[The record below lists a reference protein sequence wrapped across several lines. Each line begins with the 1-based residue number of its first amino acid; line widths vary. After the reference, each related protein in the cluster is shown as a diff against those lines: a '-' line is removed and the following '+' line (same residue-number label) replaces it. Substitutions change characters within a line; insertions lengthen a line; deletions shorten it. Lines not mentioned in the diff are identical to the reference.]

1 MKALVII
8 DVQNDFL
15 INGSLEVSSANDVIE
30 PINEIIKNYALVVAT
45 KDWHPLDH
53 VSFASNHPDKKIGD
67 VVKVNNLDQILW
79 PEHCVQKSKGS
90 DFPTT
95 LNFKAIKKIIYKG
108 INSQID
114 SYSGFHD
121 NGKIRSTG
129 LSDYLKSNNVTSIDF
144 VGLATEYWVK
154 FSVLDS
160 IKEGFK
166 TRVILKGIKGIDFEE
181 SSKAL
186 NEMKSKGVDLLWKEV
201 VKKIK

>member
-15 INGSLEVSSANDVIE
+15 INGALEVPEGNDVIE
-30 PINEIIKNYALVVAT
+30 HINHIIENYVLVVAT
-45 KDWHPLDH
+45 KDWHPLNH
-53 VSFASNHPDKKIGD
+53 VSFASNHPGKKIGD
-67 VVKVNNLDQILW
+67 VIKVNNIDQILW
-79 PEHCVQKSKGS
+79 PNHCVQESKGA
-90 DFPTT
+90 DFPAT
-95 LNFKAIKKIIYKG
+95 LNIKAINKIIYKG

-114 SYSGFHD
+114 SYSGFYD

-129 LSDYLKSNNVTSIDF
+129 LSDYLKTNNVTSIDF
-144 VGLATEYWVK
+144 VGLATEYCVK

-186 NEMKSKGVDLLWKEV
+186 NEMESKGVDLL
-201 VKKIK
+201 

>member
-1 MKALVII
+1 MKVLVII

-15 INGSLEVSSANDVIE
+15 INGSLEVPDGNDVIE

-53 VSFASNHPDKKIGD
+53 VSFVSNHQGKKIGD

-79 PEHCVQKSKGS
+79 PVHCVQESRGS

-95 LNFKAIKKIIYKG
+95 LNIKAINKIIYKG
-108 INSQID
+108 TNSQID

-129 LSDYLKSNNVTSIDF
+129 LSDYLKAKNVTSIDY
-144 VGLATEYWVK
+144 VGLVTEYCVK
-154 FSVLDS
+154 FTVFDS
-160 IKEGFK
+160 IKEGFRS
-166 TRVILKGIKGIDFEE
+166 RVILKGIKGINLEE
-181 SSKAL
+181 SNKAL
-186 NEMKSKGVDLLWKEV
+186 KEMRSKGIDLL
-201 VKKIK
+201 

>member
-15 INGSLEVSSANDVIE
+15 LNGSLEVPDGNDVIE

-53 VSFASNHPDKKIGD
+53 VSFVSNHRGKKIGD

-79 PEHCVQKSKGS
+79 PVHCVQKSRGS

-95 LNFKAIKKIIYKG
+95 LNIKAINKIIYKG
-108 INSQID
+108 TNSQID

-129 LSDYLKSNNVTSIDF
+129 LSDYLKAKNITSIDY
-144 VGLATEYWVK
+144 VGLVTEYCVK
-154 FSVLDS
+154 FTVFDS
-160 IKEGFK
+160 IKEGFRS
-166 TRVILKGIKGIDFEE
+166 RVILKGIKGINLEE
-181 SSKAL
+181 SNKAL
-186 NEMKSKGVDLLWKEV
+186 KEMRSRGIDLL
-201 VKKIK
+201 

>member
-1 MKALVII
+1 MKVLVII

-15 INGSLEVSSANDVIE
+15 INGSLEVPDGNDVIE

-53 VSFASNHPDKKIGD
+53 VSFASNHQGKKIGD

-79 PEHCVQKSKGS
+79 PVHCVQESKGS

-95 LNFKAIKKIIYKG
+95 LNIKAINKIIYKG
-108 INSQID
+108 TNSQID

-129 LSDYLKSNNVTSIDF
+129 LSDYLKAKNVTSIDY
-144 VGLATEYWVK
+144 VGLVTEYCVK
-154 FSVLDS
+154 FTVFDS
-160 IKEGFK
+160 IEEGFK
-166 TRVILKGIKGIDFEE
+166 TRVIFKGIKGINLEE
-181 SSKAL
+181 SNKAL
-186 NEMKSKGVDLLWKEV
+186 KEMKSRGVDLL
-201 VKKIK
+201 

>member
-1 MKALVII
+1 MKVLVII

-15 INGSLEVSSANDVIE
+15 INGSLEVPNGNDVIE

-53 VSFASNHPDKKIGD
+53 VSFVSNHQGKKIGD

-79 PEHCVQKSKGS
+79 PVHCVQESRGS

-95 LNFKAIKKIIYKG
+95 LNIKAINKIIYKG
-108 INSQID
+108 TNSQID

-129 LSDYLKSNNVTSIDF
+129 LSDYLKAKNVTSIDY
-144 VGLATEYWVK
+144 VGLVTEYCVK
-154 FSVLDS
+154 FTVFDS

-166 TRVILKGIKGIDFEE
+166 TRVIVKGIKGINLEE
-181 SSKAL
+181 SNKAL
-186 NEMKSKGVDLLWKEV
+186 NEMRLKGIDLL
-201 VKKIK
+201 

>member
-30 PINEIIKNYALVVAT
+30 PINEIIKNYTLVIAT

-53 VSFASNHPDKKIGD
+53 VSFVSNHPGKKIGD

-79 PEHCVQKSKGS
+79 PEHCVQESKGS

-95 LNFKAIKKIIYKG
+95 LNFETINKIIYKG
-108 INSQID
+108 TNSLID
-114 SYSGFHD
+114 SYSGFYD

-129 LSDYLKSNNVTSIDF
+129 LSDYLIAKNVISIDY
-144 VGLATEYWVK
+144 VGLATEYCVK
-154 FSVLDS
+154 FTVLDS
-160 IKEGFK
+160 IVEGFK
-166 TRVILKGIKGIDFEE
+166 TSVILNGIKGINLEE

-186 NEMKSKGVDLLWKEV
+186 KEMKSKGINLL
-201 VKKIK
+201 

>member
-15 INGSLEVSSANDVIE
+15 INGSLEVPDGNDVIE
-30 PINEIIKNYALVVAT
+30 PINEIIKNYALVIAT

-53 VSFASNHPDKKIGD
+53 VSFASNHQGKKIGD

-79 PEHCVQKSKGS
+79 PVHCVQESKGS

-95 LNFKAIKKIIYKG
+95 LNIKAINKIIYKG
-108 INSQID
+108 TNSQID

-129 LSDYLKSNNVTSIDF
+129 LSDYLKAKNITSIDY
-144 VGLATEYWVK
+144 VGLVTEYCVK
-154 FSVLDS
+154 FTVFDS
-160 IKEGFK
+160 IKEGFRS
-166 TRVILKGIKGIDFEE
+166 RVILKGIKGINLEE
-181 SSKAL
+181 SNKAL
-186 NEMKSKGVDLLWKEV
+186 KEMRSKGIDLL
-201 VKKIK
+201 

>member
-15 INGSLEVSSANDVIE
+15 INGSLEVPNGNDVIE

-53 VSFASNHPDKKIGD
+53 VSFASNHQGKKIGD

-79 PEHCVQKSKGS
+79 PVHCVQESRGS

-95 LNFKAIKKIIYKG
+95 LNIKAINKIIYKG
-108 INSQID
+108 TNSQID

-129 LSDYLKSNNVTSIDF
+129 LSDYLKAKNVTSIDY
-144 VGLATEYWVK
+144 VGLVTEYCVK
-154 FSVLDS
+154 FTVFDS
-160 IKEGFK
+160 IEEGFK
-166 TRVILKGIKGIDFEE
+166 SSVILRGIKGINLEE
-181 SSKAL
+181 SNKAL
-186 NEMKSKGVDLLWKEV
+186 KEMESKGADLL
-201 VKKIK
+201 